1 MADIQA
7 LLSALEVFNG
17 APDKAAIERANSWL
31 QDFQHSVNCL
41 SPVANVSTKHL
52 TLSNTPC
59 PSLKRGRCAMSYF
72 SLQMHHNQRRHSP
85 RKPLEPRSVA
95 ATLPFVIL
103 NNLIILIA

>member
-1 MADIQA
+1 MNDIQA

-52 TLSNTPC
+52 
-59 PSLKRGRCAMSYF
+59 
-72 SLQMHHNQRRHSP
+72 
-85 RKPLEPRSVA
+85 
-95 ATLPFVIL
+95 
-103 NNLIILIA
+103 

>member
-1 MADIQA
+1 MDTRTTTTNPLTDCGSFNLNYQDQSQAFMADIQA

-52 TLSNTPC
+52 
-59 PSLKRGRCAMSYF
+59 
-72 SLQMHHNQRRHSP
+72 
-85 RKPLEPRSVA
+85 
-95 ATLPFVIL
+95 
-103 NNLIILIA
+103 